1 MTQLS
6 GKYFILVGGFIGFS
20 AGFVISL
27 SAGSD
32 ATYAL
37 RDAAICCCAG
47 AFLFRIG
54 SQFINASIAEL
65 AQQKAGDAVA
75 KESANEEATSHS
87 P

>member
-1 MTQLS
+1 MRQLS
-6 GKYFILVGGFIGFS
+6 GKYFIIVGGFIGFS
-20 AGFVISL
+20 AGFLISL

-65 AQQKAGDAVA
+65 AQQKAYDAAA
-75 KESANEEATSHS
+75 KENAAKEATPHS
-87 P
+87 S